1 MKRIIELGTLDD
13 MLAHSRV
20 KKHWV

>member
-1 MKRIIELGTLDD
+1 

-20 KKHWV
+20 RTR